1 MSAAVAT
8 AAQSNILSWVMFG
21 INVLILISNTFL
33 DLYRKWRDRDEDKE
47 KKDEEDNDV
56 NND

>member
-1 MSAAVAT
+1 MAT